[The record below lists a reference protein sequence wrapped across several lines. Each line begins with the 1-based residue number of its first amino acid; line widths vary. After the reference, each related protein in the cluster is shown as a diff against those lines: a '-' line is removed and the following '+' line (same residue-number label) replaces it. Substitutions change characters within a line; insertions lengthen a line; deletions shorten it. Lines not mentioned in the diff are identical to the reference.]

1 MDNFKIGK
9 RKTSDPDHEA
19 TSISD
24 FVVDDE

>member
-24 FVVDDE
+24 FTDGE